1 MSEFRS
7 RICWMACALWVF
19 HSLFAYEF
27 QCISTCFFGD
37 DALTTDDTSATD
49 LTAAARVKGRR

>member
-1 MSEFRS
+1 
-7 RICWMACALWVF
+7 MACALWVF